1 MRDRRQ
7 LPRVIDRMA
16 TAVTA
21 ALETGSFQSQQASE
35 TLNGSTILA
44 SKRRSHSRERK
55 LKILKYYHENGCNK
69 YRTCQ
74 TFGIPKGCLYQWLK
88 NEKQIH
94 AGSKGSKQVDGGGR
108 KPFWPDVEEK
118 LHAEFAELRAKG
130 LKIKHY
136 WFHTRAMQLMSE
148 LHPDVDFK
156 FSPGWFDRFKVRNRI
171 SYRRSTNVAQTKPA
185 DMEDKVRAF
194 HLEIRRVS
202 ASTGS
207 EEPLGKFQLST
218 VANVDQTPLPFTF
231 NCGQGYNKT
240 GEKTVWHRGAAS
252 GLDKRQCTVQLTIF
266 ADGEARVPPLLIFRG
281 KGLRISQVEKTQYDR
296 RVRVQFQENA
306 WCDEAQMLKWV
317 NHMWKCPFSPNAEK
331 PKLLIADVHRA
342 QKTTKVLNALEAC
355 KTTVVLVPPGC
366 TSLVQPLDVVV
377 NGKFKQIV
385 DRLQTEHMQQNLDQY
400 VNNSLS
406 ASQRRILI
414 TGWVG
419 AAWAEVCL
427 NKDMV
432 KRGFQKCG
440 ISVPINGSGDEAI
453 NIHGLTGYVVR
464 KDASSYE
471 IESDEDDPFD
481 SSEEED

>member
-1 MRDRRQ
+1 
-7 LPRVIDRMA
+7 MA

-35 TLNGSTILA
+35 TLSGSTMPA
-44 SKRRSHSRERK
+44 SKRRSHSREKK
-55 LKILKYYHENGCNK
+55 LKILKYYHENGRNK

-74 TFGIPKGCLYQWLK
+74 KFGIPKGCFYQWLK
-88 NEKQIH
+88 NEKKIH
-94 AGSKGSKQVDGGGR
+94 DGSKGSKRIEGGGR

-118 LHAEFAELRAKG
+118 LLAEFTELRAKG
-130 LKIKHY
+130 LKVKHY
-136 WFHTRAMQLMSE
+136 WFRARAVQLMSE
-148 LHPDVDFK
+148 LHPDVEFK
-156 FSPGWFDRFKVRNRI
+156 FSPGWFDRFKVRNKI

-185 DMEDKVRAF
+185 DMEDKIRAF
-194 HLEIRRVS
+194 HLEIRRVA
-202 ASTGS
+202 ASKDS
-207 EEPLGKFQLST
+207 EEPMGKFQLST

-231 NCGQGYNKT
+231 NGGQGYSKT

-281 KGLRISQVEKTQYDR
+281 KGLRISQVEKTKYDR

-306 WCDEAQMLKWV
+306 WCDEAQMLNWV
-317 NHMWKCPFSPNAEK
+317 NHIWKRPFSPDVEK
-331 PKLLIADVHRA
+331 PKLLIADVHKA
-342 QKTTKVLNALEAC
+342 QKTEKVLHALEAC

-377 NGKFKQIV
+377 NANFKQIV
-385 DRLQTEHMQQNLDQY
+385 DRLQTEHMQQNLEQY

-427 NKDMV
+427 KKDMI
-432 KRGFQKCG
+432 KRGFEKCG
-440 ISVPINGSGDEAI
+440 ISVPIDGSRDEDI
-453 NIHGLTGYVVR
+453 SIHGLTGYVVR
-464 KDASSYE
+464 KDASSSE
-471 IESDEDDPFD
+471 IESDEDDLFELD
-481 SSEEED
+481 SSEEEEY